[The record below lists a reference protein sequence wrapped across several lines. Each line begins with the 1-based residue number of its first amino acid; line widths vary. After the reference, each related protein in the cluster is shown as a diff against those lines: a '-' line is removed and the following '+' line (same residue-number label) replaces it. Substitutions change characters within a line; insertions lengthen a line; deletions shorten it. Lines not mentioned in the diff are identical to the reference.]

1 MNRAHD
7 VESIAFSGT
16 IMQLRVDGKDYE
28 IEISCESGRL
38 AHATPEQRLAFVV
51 SPSGYGIHWPQIDE
65 DLSIDGL
72 IGVTHEHPMT
82 KVTA

>member
-38 AHATPEQRLAFVV
+38 AHATPEQRLAF
-51 SPSGYGIHWPQIDE
+51 I
-65 DLSIDGL
+65 
-72 IGVTHEHPMT
+72 
-82 KVTA
+82 A